1 MRAAVANAM
10 GVVAPPDGSA
20 CYEVGG
26 MWLPNRLSL
35 LFSGSLLWTERR
47 RTLLERMMRNFE
59 ADLGAGFE
67 IAPLDLAPSPSRR
80 MTRCFYASFLE
91 HEAAAR
97 GVSGHATAAPRVLVP
112 VFQARGMACAWRE
125 HGVRMAWAWRA
136 HGVRM
141 VRASGYYCTAHH
153 PHVPFQAIHGATFHG
168 VPGFTFEPDASGHG
182 GCFRFEPP

>member
-1 MRAAVANAM
+1 MAPQVLLEEAEHKDYVLCNAFKVRAAVANAM

-26 MWLPNRLSL
+26 MWLPNRLSF
-35 LFSGSLLWTERR
+35 LFSGALLWTERR

-112 VFQARGMACAWRE
+112 VFQA
-125 HGVRMAWAWRA
+125 
-136 HGVRM
+136 
-141 VRASGYYCTAHH
+141 
-153 PHVPFQAIHGATFHG
+153 IHGATFHG

-182 GCFRFEPP
+182 GCFRFEPPS

>member
-26 MWLPNRLSL
+26 MWLPNRLSF
-35 LFSGSLLWTERR
+35 LFSGALLWTERRR

-136 HGVRM
+136 HGTSIRLLLYRTPPA
-141 VRASGYYCTAHH
+141 RA
-153 PHVPFQAIHGATFHG
+153 
-168 VPGFTFEPDASGHG
+168 VPGDTRGHLPRRAG
-182 GCFRFEPP
+182 LYLRA